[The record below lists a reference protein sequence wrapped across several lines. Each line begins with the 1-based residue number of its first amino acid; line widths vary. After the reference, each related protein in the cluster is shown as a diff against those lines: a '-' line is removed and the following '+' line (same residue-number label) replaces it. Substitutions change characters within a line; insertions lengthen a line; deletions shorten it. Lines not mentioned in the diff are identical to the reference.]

1 MQTGIY
7 YITQDVLADL
17 PNRHKDAKPDKIQ
30 ALPLSAITFSS
41 ESISALS
48 LSMRMRCCMLR

>member
-17 PNRHKDAKPDKIQ
+17 PNRHKDAKPDEIQ
-30 ALPLSAITFSS
+30 VLSLSAITFSS
-41 ESISALS
+41 ESILTLS
-48 LSMRMRCCMLR
+48 SSMRMRCCMLR